1 MSVTASIKLKNGRKK
16 APQSFTYIRARKS
29 LDSTAKKLKVQP
41 PTSFEF
47 EDPDYVRETV
57 GSEYVTPKWIKR
69 WETQKEWHKASLG
82 LKTFRSLLD
91 HYQARQD
98 LIPSEVGDGS
108 AFLQDLEGFCS
119 LLASAA
125 KRRDSFRI
133 EALL

>member
-1 MSVTASIKLKNGRKK
+1 MSVTASIKLKNSRKK
-16 APQSFTYIRARKS
+16 TPQSFTYIWARKR
-29 LDSTAKKLKVQP
+29 LDTTAKKLKVQP

-47 EDPDYVRETV
+47 EDPDYIRQTV

-69 WETQKEWHKASLG
+69 WKTQKEWHKASLG

-91 HYQARQD
+91 YYDARQD
-98 LIPSEVGDGS
+98 LITPEVGDAS
-108 AFLQDLEGFCS
+108 AFLLDLEGFCR